1 MTWMSSASVPFTPK
15 WEDKIV
21 IFLSKPVLK
30 IPFGEIR
37 IDFLSMRI
45 NYVKC
50 LSCNEN
56 NVVFTHNSR
65 KVNTT
70 SSAIYNG

>member
-1 MTWMSSASVPFTPK
+1 MSSASVPFTPK

-37 IDFLSMRI
+37 IDFFVHENRI